1 MNIYN
6 NPVYGRVNVLNYSNP
21 LKTRNVNSLSADTVS
36 FGASVNMRKKIE
48 EYKTYNSSGNHSIKR
63 AEAERIYEYFG
74 FKKKSEKTHIKYE
87 GPYGQTI
94 VIKRQNPI
102 DPGAANDL
110 ISAIKRAD
118 MFNGELIVFDAEPS
132 PEEIEKW
139 TKIISERKP
148 EKGYVNQYSL
158 DLDAQKTVEE
168 DAKPTEVAKAEK
180 QDEKKLNNLKKQ
192 INLFLAKV
200 ANAENNL
207 SNIQAEFSKLKSEC
221 LQNGLSIP
229 KTDFVDVE
237 EQIKTEK
244 ERIKSIKDTV
254 TSYKEKMSL
263 NKKLS
268 DEEKAQLNEY
278 MQEDF
283 SFEKIKSSIE
293 VIEENCINALTNRD
307 DLYSKLSSLINS
319 ASETIINYEIQLDEI
334 KHCLSEASICM
345 CLNAKDSKMLEQ
357 MTSKVERKFNEAK
370 KQIEKYSDAN
380 LEEKSNQQ
388 LKTMNDNLSSIM
400 NGQIVHLGEEL
411 ENIQKIVNQKVIPYI
426 TYSPEDIEKL
436 RQKRLDDF
444 NKKVDYAS
452 SNEQKIVDIQP
463 KEQSEAVVET
473 VEEPVNVR
481 NDEVPPSISQQEQP
495 TIQKIE
501 IVPQMNVRE
510 RKVLPFKEKLVEK
523 TAPLPIKSVQSEM
536 TTLIDSLFDVDSFVA
551 IQKEKDGVQNFVN
564 ALISKIAQTPE
575 YKRLKKASRYALL
588 ETISKNSSK
597 MPAQIYSLPIS
608 QLRNVYAQMVA
619 GNKELEFYTPSGIP
633 VNVQLKKDVDL
644 KKMEQKLG
652 EYNVLLRDIDSKES
666 GLVLDKIL
674 SYVPN
679 FPKEEMQNLILSLS
693 TEGSYL
699 KLLTDETADSKLKSS
714 VLEDFW
720 KSYDNTYSTNYTVQ
734 VLENFEE
741 EQQRKVAAE
750 TQRKKLESVDK
761 IDWSL

>member
-36 FGASVNMRKKIE
+36 FGASVNIGKRIE

-63 AEAERIYEYFG
+63 AEAEKIYEYFG
-74 FKKKSEKTHIKYE
+74 FEKKSENTHIKYE

-94 VIKRQNPI
+94 IIKRQNPI

-118 MFNGELIVFDAEPS
+118 MFNGELIVFDTEPS
-132 PEEIEKW
+132 SEEIEKW
-139 TKIISERKP
+139 KKIVTKRKP
-148 EKGYVNQYSL
+148 KKGSVNQYSL
-158 DLDAQKTVEE
+158 GLRTQRTSQEDTKPNEIAKTG
-168 DAKPTEVAKAEK
+168 K
-180 QDEKKLNNLKKQ
+180 QDERKLNDLKKQ

-200 ANAENNL
+200 SNAENNL

-229 KTDFVDVE
+229 KSEFTDVE

-254 TSYKEKMSL
+254 TLYKEKMSL

-345 CLNAKDSKMLEQ
+345 CLNAKDSRMLKQ
-357 MTSKVERKFNEAK
+357 MVSKVERKFNETK
-370 KQIEKYSDAN
+370 KQVERHSDAN
-380 LEEKSNQQ
+380 LEEKSNVQ

-575 YKRLKKASRYALL
+575 YKRLKNASRYALL

-597 MPAQIYSLPIS
+597 MPDKIYSLPIS

-633 VNVQLKKDVDL
+633 VNFPLKKDVDL

>member
-21 LKTRNVNSLSADTVS
+21 LKIRNVNSLSADTVS
-36 FGASVNMRKKIE
+36 FGASVNIGKRIE

-63 AEAERIYEYFG
+63 AEAEKIYEYFG
-74 FKKKSEKTHIKYE
+74 FEKKSENTHIKYE

-94 VIKRQNPI
+94 IIKRQNPI

-118 MFNGELIVFDAEPS
+118 MFNGELIVFDTEPS
-132 PEEIEKW
+132 SEEIEKW
-139 TKIISERKP
+139 KKIVTKRKP
-148 EKGYVNQYSL
+148 KEGSVNQYSL
-158 DLDAQKTVEE
+158 GLRTQRTSQEDTKPNEIAKTG
-168 DAKPTEVAKAEK
+168 K
-180 QDEKKLNNLKKQ
+180 QDERKLNDLKKQ
-192 INLFLAKV
+192 ISLFLVKV
-200 ANAENNL
+200 SNAENNL
-207 SNIQAEFSKLKSEC
+207 ANLHAEFSKLKSEC

-229 KTDFVDVE
+229 KSEFTDVE
-237 EQIKTEK
+237 EQIESEK
-244 ERIKSIKDTV
+244 GRTKSIKETV
-254 TSYKEKMSL
+254 ESYKEKLSL
-263 NKKLS
+263 GKNLS
-268 DEEKAQLNEY
+268 DDEKAQLAEY
-278 MQEDF
+278 LKEDF
-283 SFEKIKSSIE
+283 SFENIKSAIG

-345 CLNAKDSKMLEQ
+345 CLNAKDSRMLKQ
-357 MTSKVERKFNEAK
+357 MVSKVERKFNETK
-370 KQIEKYSDAN
+370 KQVERHSDAN
-380 LEEKSNQQ
+380 LEEKSNVQ

-536 TTLIDSLFDVDSFVA
+536 TTLIDSLFDVDSFVS
-551 IQKEKDGVQNFVN
+551 IQKKKDGVQNFVN

-575 YKRLKKASRYALL
+575 YKRLKNASRYALL

-633 VNVQLKKDVDL
+633 VNVPLKKDVDL

>member
-36 FGASVNMRKKIE
+36 FGASVNMGKKIE

-74 FKKKSEKTHIKYE
+74 FKKKSENTHIKYE

-132 PEEIEKW
+132 SEEIEKW

-148 EKGYVNQYSL
+148 KKGYVNQYSL

-168 DAKPTEVAKAEK
+168 DAKPTEVAKTEK

-200 ANAENNL
+200 SNAENNL

-229 KTDFVDVE
+229 KTEFTDVE

-307 DLYSKLSSLINS
+307 DLYSKISTLINS
-319 ASETIINYEIQLDEI
+319 ASEKIINYEIQLDEI

-345 CLNAKDSKMLEQ
+345 CLNAKDSRMLEQ
-357 MTSKVERKFNEAK
+357 MVSKVERKFNETK
-370 KQIEKYSDAN
+370 KQVERHSDAN
-380 LEEKSNQQ
+380 LEEKSNVQ

-452 SNEQKIVDIQP
+452 SNEQKIVEIQP

-575 YKRLKKASRYALL
+575 YKRLKNASRYALL

-597 MPAQIYSLPIS
+597 MPDKIYSLPIS

-633 VNVQLKKDVDL
+633 VNFPLKNDVDL

>member
-200 ANAENNL
+200 SNAENNL

-229 KTDFVDVE
+229 KTDFTDVE

-268 DEEKAQLNEY
+268 DEEKAQLAEY
-278 MQEDF
+278 LKEDF
-283 SFEKIKSSIE
+283 SFENIKSAIG

-575 YKRLKKASRYALL
+575 YKRLKNASRYALL

-633 VNVQLKKDVDL
+633 VNVPLKKDVDL